1 MIFAELVLIAVA
13 VAITIADLA
22 LAGFIGTAIYQ
33 HLHRR
38 HPDTW

>member
-1 MIFAELVLIAVA
+1 MIPAELAL
-13 VAITIADLA
+13 ITIAVIITLVDLV

>member
-1 MIFAELVLIAVA
+1 MIFAELALIAVA
-13 VAITIADLA
+13 VVITLVDLV

-38 HPDTW
+38 NPDTW